1 MMDLLVYLRGLAGND
16 LLFSFIMSVLILLVS
31 LILAKLFSY
40 ILKIVIKPFAAKTK
54 TNLDDKILEVAETGI
69 FRLIILAGFYFAF
82 GNFKDQYF
90 LFDQNAS
97 EKFSKSFP
105 YINKILIAADYLL
118 YIILVF
124 IILLIIYRVIT
135 ILFDWYEDKVSGG
148 ENRDLSGS
156 LFPLLNKVSKIII
169 GALAIVIILSKFDV
183 NISAFVVS
191 LGVGSLA
198 IALAAQDTLSNMISG
213 FIIMVDRPFRI
224 GDRITFGAGETG
236 DVVSIGL
243 RSTKILNF
251 DSNLVIMPN
260 NEIVKSKIVNVTYPN
275 ILTRVIIEVG
285 VAYGSDLKKVRD
297 IMLKAA
303 NEHPLTSESI
313 PPDVVL
319 LSFGDSSLNVRLAAR
334 TDDYR
339 NAWAMQCELRETI
352 YEEFNKAGI
361 EIPFPQ
367 RVVHMKK
374 ED

>member
-191 LGVGSLA
+191 LGVGSL
-198 IALAAQDTLSNMISG
+198 
-213 FIIMVDRPFRI
+213 
-224 GDRITFGAGETG
+224 
-236 DVVSIGL
+236 
-243 RSTKILNF
+243 
-251 DSNLVIMPN
+251 
-260 NEIVKSKIVNVTYPN
+260 
-275 ILTRVIIEVG
+275 
-285 VAYGSDLKKVRD
+285 
-297 IMLKAA
+297 
-303 NEHPLTSESI
+303 
-313 PPDVVL
+313 
-319 LSFGDSSLNVRLAAR
+319 
-334 TDDYR
+334 
-339 NAWAMQCELRETI
+339 
-352 YEEFNKAGI
+352 
-361 EIPFPQ
+361 
-367 RVVHMKK
+367 
-374 ED
+374 

>member
-1 MMDLLVYLRGLAGND
+1 
-16 LLFSFIMSVLILLVS
+16 
-31 LILAKLFSY
+31 
-40 ILKIVIKPFAAKTK
+40 
-54 TNLDDKILEVAETGI
+54 
-69 FRLIILAGFYFAF
+69 
-82 GNFKDQYF
+82 
-90 LFDQNAS
+90 
-97 EKFSKSFP
+97 
-105 YINKILIAADYLL
+105 
-118 YIILVF
+118 
-124 IILLIIYRVIT
+124 
-135 ILFDWYEDKVSGG
+135 
-148 ENRDLSGS
+148 
-156 LFPLLNKVSKIII
+156 
-169 GALAIVIILSKFDV
+169 
-183 NISAFVVS
+183 
-191 LGVGSLA
+191 
-198 IALAAQDTLSNMISG
+198 
-213 FIIMVDRPFRI
+213 MVDRPFRI

-319 LSFGDSSLNVRLAAR
+319 LSFRDSSLNVRLAAR